1 VETFANIPYIILQ
14 GADDYASVGT
24 EKSRGTKVF
33 ALAGDI
39 NNTGLIEVPIGM
51 PLGTIIYDIGG
62 GCPNNKK
69 LKAVQIGG
77 PSGGCIPIQH
87 LNVKVDYESLKELG
101 SIMGSGGL
109 IVMDEDTCMVDL
121 ARYFMEFIQEESCG
135 KCTPCREGT
144 RIMLEILTRIC
155 QGKGKMEDLDTLEEL
170 SYQIKDTAL
179 CGLGQTAPN
188 PILSTLRYFKDEY
201 IEHIRDKKCRAGVC
215 AELIYSPCSN
225 ACPASVNVPAY
236 LAYTKEGNFRK
247 ALEIHLKN
255 NPFPA
260 VCGRVCPHSCE
271 AKCRRNDLDSA
282 VNIRSVKRFMA
293 DSVDDYLECFPEK
306 QLSKG
311 IKVAVIG
318 AGPSGLSNAYFLTML
333 GYEVTVFESETKAG
347 GMLTYAIPSYRLP
360 KNIVEKE
367 IQALSEY
374 GVKIKTNIK
383 VGKEVSINQLREQEF
398 KAFYVAVGT
407 KNSIM
412 PSIEG
417 TENEKVMGGLDFLYK
432 INNGEKIEVGKEVV
446 VIGGG
451 NTAIDAARTAKKLGA
466 EVTIVYRRTREEMPA
481 ELEEIE
487 EAEKEGVKINF
498 LQNIKSAKFKSDKL
512 EVEFVEMRLAEF
524 DKSGRRRPVEIESS
538 LFTKEVDLLILAIG
552 QKTSLDNLFEEEI
565 KINRNGTICCS
576 NYKGETICKDIFA
589 GGDVVTGPATIVE
602 AIGQAQKAAEAIDK
616 YLTDGQEEYP
626 WNIMDPIE
634 VAFDPEEEPVDFKRA
649 ENILVPLE
657 KRDIHTEVEKTW
669 DKVTACKESE
679 RCLRCEYKK
688 EEEGL

>member
-1 VETFANIPYIILQ
+1 
-14 GADDYASVGT
+14 
-24 EKSRGTKVF
+24 
-33 ALAGDI
+33 
-39 NNTGLIEVPIGM
+39 
-51 PLGTIIYDIGG
+51 
-62 GCPNNKK
+62 
-69 LKAVQIGG
+69 
-77 PSGGCIPIQH
+77 
-87 LNVKVDYESLKELG
+87 
-101 SIMGSGGL
+101 
-109 IVMDEDTCMVDL
+109 
-121 ARYFMEFIQEESCG
+121 
-135 KCTPCREGT
+135 
-144 RIMLEILTRIC
+144 
-155 QGKGKMEDLDTLEEL
+155 
-170 SYQIKDTAL
+170 
-179 CGLGQTAPN
+179 
-188 PILSTLRYFKDEY
+188 
-201 IEHIRDKKCRAGVC
+201 
-215 AELIYSPCSN
+215 
-225 ACPASVNVPAY
+225 
-236 LAYTKEGNFRK
+236 
-247 ALEIHLKN
+247 
-255 NPFPA
+255 
-260 VCGRVCPHSCE
+260 
-271 AKCRRNDLDSA
+271 
-282 VNIRSVKRFMA
+282 
-293 DSVDDYLECFPEK
+293 
-306 QLSKG
+306 
-311 IKVAVIG
+311 
-318 AGPSGLSNAYFLTML
+318 
-333 GYEVTVFESETKAG
+333 
-347 GMLTYAIPSYRLP
+347 
-360 KNIVEKE
+360 
-367 IQALSEY
+367 
-374 GVKIKTNIK
+374 
-383 VGKEVSINQLREQEF
+383 
-398 KAFYVAVGT
+398 
-407 KNSIM
+407 M

-466 EVTIVYRRTREEMPA
+466 EVTIVYRRTREELPA

-538 LFTKEVDLLILAIG
+538 LFTKEIDLLILAIG

-626 WNIMDPIE
+626 CNIMDLIE